1 MVVIARGWLLLAG
14 VEAGWVRGRGNGSGG
29 AEMGPGARK
38 WVRGRVPTPPLN
50 AVSQR
55 TFVWDFDPDFG
66 VGKKVRIL
74 TIPLCW
80 GPPGCLPR
88 HFLKIRHF

>member
-29 AEMGPGARK
+29 AETSGGGQVDFFWAQNR
-38 WVRGRVPTPPLN
+38 N
-50 AVSQR
+50 
-55 TFVWDFDPDFG
+55 FDPDFG
-66 VGKKVRIL
+66 VEKKVRIL

-80 GPPGCLPR
+80 LCPGCLPR
-88 HFLKIRHF
+88 HFIKIWHF

>member
-29 AEMGPGARK
+29 AETSGGGQVCFFWAQ
-38 WVRGRVPTPPLN
+38 N
-50 AVSQR
+50 
-55 TFVWDFDPDFG
+55 WDFDPDLG
-66 VGKKVRIL
+66 VEKKVQIL

-80 GPPGCLPR
+80 GPPECLPR
-88 HFLKIRHF
+88 HFLKIRYF

>member
-1 MVVIARGWLLLAG
+1 MLGGGCYWQGLRLD
-14 VEAGWVRGRGNGSGG
+14 GSGG

-55 TFVWDFDPDFG
+55 FFLENFDPDFG

-80 GPPGCLPR
+80 GAPEALPR
-88 HFLKIRHF
+88 HFLKIRYF